1 MQSGAL
7 KALLFC
13 LAAAIGLASH
23 GARAQELGVPVLPI
37 LTIDVDRVFSSTI
50 TGQRISDGIK
60 ELVAELSA
68 ENRRIEAE
76 LAAEELELTET
87 RKTVTAEEFKP
98 LADAFDQKVQRI
110 RAEQEAKER
119 QLQKLQEAETQ
130 EFLAAVAPVLS
141 SLGNK
146 YGAVVILDRRNVL
159 LAADGVDITEEAIAR
174 INQALARRESQE
186 STVPSDGTEE
196 APQE

>member
-1 MQSGAL
+1 MRRARIKAIL
-7 KALLFC
+7 PALL
-13 LAAAIGLASH
+13 AALLMSGPVQT
-23 GARAQELGVPVLPI
+23 QELGVPVLPI

-50 TGQRISDGIK
+50 TGQRISDGITQRAT
-60 ELVAELSA
+60 ELAA

-76 LAAEELELTET
+76 LAAEELALTET
-87 RKTVTAEEFKP
+87 RDTLGAAEFKP
-98 LADAFDQKVQRI
+98 LADAFDEKVQRI

-119 QLQKLQEAETQ
+119 QLQQLQDAETQ
-130 EFLAAVAPVLS
+130 EFLAAIAPVLS

-174 INQALARRESQE
+174 IDAALARREPQ
-186 STVPSDGTEE
+186 DGNTPADPPE
-196 APQE
+196 

>member
-1 MQSGAL
+1 MRRRRIKAIL
-7 KALLFC
+7 PALL
-13 LAAAIGLASH
+13 AALLMSGPVQT
-23 GARAQELGVPVLPI
+23 QELGVPVLPI

-50 TGQRISDGIK
+50 TGQRISDGITQLAT
-60 ELVAELSA
+60 ELAA

-76 LAAEELELTET
+76 LAAEELALTET
-87 RKTVTAEEFKP
+87 RDTLGAAEFKP
-98 LADAFDQKVQRI
+98 LADAFDEKVQRI

-119 QLQKLQEAETQ
+119 QLQQLQDAETQ
-130 EFLAAVAPVLS
+130 EFLAAIAPVLS

-174 INQALARRESQE
+174 IDAALARREPQDGNTPADPPSEPTQE
-186 STVPSDGTEE
+186 
-196 APQE
+196 

>member
-1 MQSGAL
+1 MRRRRIKAIL
-7 KALLFC
+7 PALL
-13 LAAAIGLASH
+13 AALLMSGPVQT
-23 GARAQELGVPVLPI
+23 QELGVPVLPI

-50 TGQRISDGIK
+50 TGQRISDGITQRAT
-60 ELVAELSA
+60 ELAA

-76 LAAEELELTET
+76 LAAEELALTET
-87 RKTVTAEEFKP
+87 RDTLGAAEFKP
-98 LADAFDQKVQRI
+98 LADAFDEKVQRI

-119 QLQKLQEAETQ
+119 QLQQLQDAETQ
-130 EFLAAVAPVLS
+130 EFLAAIAPVLS

-174 INQALARRESQE
+174 IDAALARREPQ
-186 STVPSDGTEE
+186 DGNTPADPPE
-196 APQE
+196 